1 MSTSLTFGAA
11 NISSPADLVSV
22 LFTRNVPI
30 CLQSWQHFKET
41 TNQRTWPWVWKKK
54 KKLTPKPQSSKHK
67 FPGGEP
73 WTKKNVL
80 RWNRRW
86 RPNSR
91 LFLVTRAS
99 SVIRLQLDTSSWPHW
114 CQENSYHYKLQLS
127 RTRNFRKF
135 GRRSPADSSPLN
147 SLNWFQ
153 MHSSWLKCEMCYHK
167 HQPIFQW

>member
-1 MSTSLTFGAA
+1 MLLTSPRQLTWFLYYLPEMCQFAYSHGSTSKKPPT
-11 NISSPADLVSV
+11 
-22 LFTRNVPI
+22 NVPG
-30 CLQSWQHFKET
+30 HEFG
-41 TNQRTWPWVWKKK
+41 KK

-99 SVIRLQLDTSSWPHW
+99 SVIRLLQLDTSSWPHW